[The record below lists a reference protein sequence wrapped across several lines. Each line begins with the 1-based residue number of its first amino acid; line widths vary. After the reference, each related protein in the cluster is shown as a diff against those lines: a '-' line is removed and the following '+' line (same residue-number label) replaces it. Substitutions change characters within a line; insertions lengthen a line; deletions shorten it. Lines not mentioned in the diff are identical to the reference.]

1 MISRKQFLKYAAL
14 ATAGLSLSDKLK
26 ITAELEAAS
35 LSATGKTLIHVLLE
49 GGPDFLHLIVPKPS
63 SDTTSYGYKYWNNRT
78 KTVSRGTEVAN
89 PNSGSMLT
97 PKIIKNLL

>member
-63 SDTTSYGYKYWNNRT
+63 SDTQATDISI
-78 KTVSRGTEVAN
+78 GTIEQKQLVAA
-89 PNSGSMLT
+89 PKSQTLILGLMLT
-97 PKIIKNLL
+97 QKTIKNLI